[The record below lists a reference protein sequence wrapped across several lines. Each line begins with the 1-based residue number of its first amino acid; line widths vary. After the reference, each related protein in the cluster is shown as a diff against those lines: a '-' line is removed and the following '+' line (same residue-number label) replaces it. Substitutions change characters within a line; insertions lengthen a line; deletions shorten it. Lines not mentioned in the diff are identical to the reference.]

1 MKYKVMVNKILND
14 NSAMLKTLYETG
26 CNKLSKFV
34 TAKVTTKKRRTRKPS
49 KYQVDAKVAKYCFSI
64 AFDRFNNGGYCVNL
78 KDHSRN

>member
-1 MKYKVMVNKILND
+1 MKEMVNKNIND
-14 NSAMLKTLYETG
+14 KCVMLKSLCKTSLS
-26 CNKLSKFV
+26 KLSTFV